1 MLRNTK
7 FKTTP
12 KLEIPQRVQTKI
24 DEYKKAKEDA
34 KAKKNKK

>member
-24 DEYKKAKEDA
+24 DEYKKAKEEA
-34 KAKKNKK
+34 KAKRSEN